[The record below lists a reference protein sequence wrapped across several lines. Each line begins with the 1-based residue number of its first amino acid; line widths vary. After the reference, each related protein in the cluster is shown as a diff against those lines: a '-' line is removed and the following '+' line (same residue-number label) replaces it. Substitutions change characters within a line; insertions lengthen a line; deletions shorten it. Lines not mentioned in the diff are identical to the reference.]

1 MEFSGKVENLFMPVL
16 IRYCLL
22 AIWPPFVVATLIT
35 LGVLDLLFYT
45 RDFIDYLF
53 VKHAGVANS
62 FRLLLY
68 IQPSFL
74 VLAIP
79 IGYLTSVLVVYGR
92 LSADRELIAVES
104 CGISPY
110 LLFWPMIGFSLLM
123 SVFLVFFMDTT
134 LPWGNISFLKLQ
146 YKILSE
152 RTSIA
157 VHSGTFIK
165 DFNGYVL
172 YVGEKDDKSDT
183 LKRVVVQLVNEVGY
197 PYRVI
202 ISQQGTLGQDAK
214 TAHFL
219 LRLENGTLQQLGE
232 HARPDPG
239 SLVQIKFEDCVLDL
253 DSKQIQNGSGNF
265 DDPRSM
271 HIQALGA
278 RIRDERSKK
287 MDTRYDE
294 VEFHKKFSIPFSA
307 LAFAFIG
314 VPLGMRARSGSFLS
328 PILAVILVVVYEL
341 FIMYGQVGGPMGSIS
356 PFWAMWLPNL
366 FLTLV
371 GFALLPYFLSRFRF
385 WKTSAVPSKDRF
397 ISK

>member
-1 MEFSGKVENLFMPVL
+1 MPVL

-22 AIWPPFVVATLIT
+22 AIWPPFIVATLIT

-79 IGYLTSVLVVYGR
+79 IGYLVSVLVVYGR

-110 LLFWPMIGFSLLM
+110 LLFWPTIGFSLLL
-123 SVFLVFFMDTT
+123 SVFLVFFMDTS

-157 VHSGTFIK
+157 VHGGTFIK

-202 ISQQGTLGQDAK
+202 ISQQGTLGQDPK

-232 HARPDPG
+232 HSQPDPE

-271 HIQALGA
+271 HIRALGA
-278 RIRDERSKK
+278 RIQDEKSKK

-294 VEFHKKFSIPFSA
+294 VEFHKKFSIPFAA

-371 GFALLPYFLSRFRF
+371 GFALLPYFLSRVRF
-385 WKTSAVPSKDRF
+385 WKTSAAPFKDRF

>member
-1 MEFSGKVENLFMPVL
+1 MPVL

-22 AIWPPFVVATLIT
+22 SLGPPFIVATVIT

-53 VKHAGVANS
+53 VKHAGVLNS

-74 VLAIP
+74 VLALP
-79 IGYLTSVLVVYGR
+79 IGFLASILVVYGR

-110 LLFWPMIGFSLLM
+110 FLFWPVIGFSLLV

-152 RTSIA
+152 RTSVAI
-157 VHSGTFIK
+157 HGGTFIN

-172 YVGEKDDKSDT
+172 YVGEKDDKTDV

-202 ISQQGTLGQDAK
+202 ISQRGTLAQDPS

-219 LRLENGTLQQLGE
+219 LRLEDGTLQQLGE
-232 HARPDPG
+232 HANPDPR
-239 SLVQIKFEDCVLDL
+239 SLVQIKFKDCVLDL
-253 DSKQIQNGSGNF
+253 DTKQIQNASGNF

-271 HIQALGA
+271 HIQALAA
-278 RIRDERSKK
+278 RIRDEKAKK
-287 MDTRYDE
+287 MDARFDE

-314 VPLGMRARSGSFLS
+314 IPLGMRTRSGSFLS
-328 PILAVILVVVYEL
+328 PVLVVILVVIYEL
-341 FIMYGQVGGPMGSIS
+341 FIMYGQVGGPMGTIS

-366 FLTLV
+366 FLAIV
-371 GFALLPYFLSRFRF
+371 GIMLLPYFLSWFRFRGRGGAPF
-385 WKTSAVPSKDRF
+385 KDRF

>member
-1 MEFSGKVENLFMPVL
+1 MEFPGKVENQFMPVL

-22 AIWPPFVVATLIT
+22 SLWPPFVVATVIT

-53 VKHAGVANS
+53 VKHAGVSNS
-62 FRLLLY
+62 FRLLFY

-74 VLAIP
+74 VLALP
-79 IGYLTSVLVVYGR
+79 IGYLVSILAVYGR

-110 LLFWPMIGFSLLM
+110 LLFWPVIGFSLLV
-123 SVFLVFFMDTT
+123 SLFLVFFMDTT

-157 VHSGTFIK
+157 VHSGTFIN

-172 YVGEKDDKSDT
+172 YVGEKDDKTDI

-202 ISQQGTLGQDAK
+202 ISEQGTLEQDAA

-232 HARPDPG
+232 HAKPDPQ
-239 SLVQIKFEDCVLDL
+239 SLVQIKFKDCVLDL
-253 DSKQIQNGSGNF
+253 DSKQVQNASGNF

-271 HIQALGA
+271 HIQALAA
-278 RIRDERSKK
+278 RIRDEKLKK
-287 MDTRYDE
+287 MDARYDE

-314 VPLGMRARSGSFLS
+314 IPLGMRARSGSFLS
-328 PILAVILVVVYEL
+328 PVLAVILVVIYEL

-371 GFALLPYFLSRFRF
+371 GFMLLPYFFSRFRF
-385 WKTSAVPSKDRF
+385 RNRGGFPFKDRF